1 MNISSVNWKKNLFFV
16 WLSQFL
22 AMAGFGCCMP
32 FIPLLLKDN
41 LHIADD
47 QIRGFYVSIYYL
59 SGMVS
64 LCIASTFWG
73 ILADRFGRKIMLL
86 RASYMAALCYPL
98 LAFAPNVGILI
109 LIRFL
114 CSFFSGTVNP
124 AQTLLV
130 TTTPEDKHGFVLG
143 TLSTSLWSGNMVG
156 YLSGGL
162 IVHYF
167 GYTTA
172 FMTCGAVY
180 LISGLLVHLF
190 VRENFE
196 RKPLVRRTKRKKPA
210 LREIATPAVLW
221 MLLLFLLMG
230 IARRI
235 EQPFVAM
242 LVEIVHGEHG
252 AAFYTGIVSAAAAL
266 GGVFSGIL
274 TGYLCDRFAPWK
286 LAVPILLASSFA
298 SLLQACSFSIWMLIA
313 ARFLTYFAAGG
324 LQPVLQVL
332 LAKIIYPEQ
341 RGAYFGWTTS
351 MSQAGG
357 IVCSLLS
364 GTIALL
370 GSIRGIFAAAGIIM
384 LLMVPLMF
392 PAVRACRK
400 EFK

>member
-143 TLSTSLWSGNMVG
+143 TLSTSVWSGNMVG
-156 YLSGGL
+156 YLAGGL

-167 GYTTA
+167 GYTAA

-180 LISGLLVHLF
+180 LTSGLLVHLF

-196 RKPLVRRTKRKKPA
+196 RKPQIRRMKKRKPA

-242 LVEIVHGEHG
+242 LVEIVHGEQG

-274 TGYLCDRFAPWK
+274 IGYLCDRFAPWK
-286 LAVPILLASSFA
+286 LAVPILIASGLAS
-298 SLLQACSFSIWMLIA
+298 LCQACSFSIWMLIA
-313 ARFLTYFAAGG
+313 ARFFTYFAAGG

-351 MSQAGG
+351 MNQAGG

-364 GTIALL
+364 GSIALL